1 MNERRFRQLNILTII
16 AVAVGIGMMLFF
28 AFVVS
33 DGGNQKISFR
43 TPKKLDDTW
52 VLYRQGETDEQI
64 IDLPT
69 KLKAKKGEIITITHQ
84 MPEDAGEDSAI
95 CFYTEFQNVIVSIGD
110 RRVYESGVLADNK
123 MTKNAVPGYH
133 VVDIDARA
141 GETVTIQLASAY
153 GRYSGRIP
161 GIYYSSRGD
170 IVSWLIRRNGIP
182 FVVSLMILVLTILLG
197 VSLLFMTNENINK
210 QKAAYGF
217 GFIVFA
223 AAWIFF
229 GNTMMQLL
237 TKNQFATYMASQI
250 FLLLMPL
257 LYFMYLRS
265 FAMKRRY
272 AKIFEILIYVYAVN
286 FLTGIV
292 FQLVGVCDFASYMFF
307 TKILIMVGLLLLCLI
322 MYLAADT
329 YADKSIYSNFWAN
342 VILTGSCLVEFI
354 LHFFRF
360 YKSYQGVVLQIGLF
374 VFAVLLMISIEKTV
388 IQEMNAERDA
398 ALSSVGHEKSQ
409 AVRTINT
416 ALIYRALN
424 TAITDLKTHD
434 QSNSRLIYDTS
445 MFMQHNM
452 DAVYKQGLVSFD
464 IELSYIRAYLGMQKR
479 IHPGLE
485 VLVEDKVTEFKVPYN
500 TIEPL
505 VENAVE
511 AAVETKQDGKVVVR
525 SYERLDCFAIQ
536 IVDNGNGVSPVKK
549 FRAKQDFRGLQK
561 QLKSSVGA
569 LIEVRTKPDK
579 GTILTVKIPK
589 QGYVIKE

>member
-1 MNERRFRQLNILTII
+1 
-16 AVAVGIGMMLFF
+16 
-28 AFVVS
+28 
-33 DGGNQKISFR
+33 
-43 TPKKLDDTW
+43 
-52 VLYRQGETDEQI
+52 
-64 IDLPT
+64 
-69 KLKAKKGEIITITHQ
+69 
-84 MPEDAGEDSAI
+84 
-95 CFYTEFQNVIVSIGD
+95 
-110 RRVYESGVLADNK
+110 
-123 MTKNAVPGYH
+123 
-133 VVDIDARA
+133 
-141 GETVTIQLASAY
+141 
-153 GRYSGRIP
+153 
-161 GIYYSSRGD
+161 
-170 IVSWLIRRNGIP
+170 
-182 FVVSLMILVLTILLG
+182 
-197 VSLLFMTNENINK
+197 MTNENINK